1 MKKSLQFFENYN
13 NYNNN
18 KSYGNSGPL
27 GITTR
32 IPGTLS
38 VPLFTASLKAKA
50 MATRPS

>member
-1 MKKSLQFFENYN
+1 MEN
-13 NYNNN
+13 
-18 KSYGNSGPL
+18 GGPL